1 MRDERA
7 GPSSRTRGECGTL
20 STRRRR
26 HAGAQTPTP
35 TTPPRLAFHALT
47 PSPPPT
53 QPPRKHTTNSL
64 YTDRPTAKLLD
75 GAGGRRNDS
84 TGDVEM
90 GALRGGGL
98 NGGANSSSL
107 PGWVQRSERVKA
119 EMATLRGKLAQL
131 REAHAKA
138 LLVSFGGTGPGGGG
152 GANNGN
158 QNGLS
163 SGARAAEALTR
174 EVQLSFRRLDGEIR
188 ALGRPDPAPVA
199 YGADGRPKPAA
210 TNDDDGGVRL
220 QVQRQLAQHLF
231 RLSVEFR
238 KEETRFLNKMEAQ
251 RGLEKG
257 STMGLL
263 AEDLERSGGG
273 AAGGGLG
280 GGAGGLQHQ
289 QALLQGEALAQ
300 ERDAEIVKVVEAI
313 TELAQIMRDLST
325 LVVEQGTML
334 DRVDAN
340 ITGAAVKVE
349 EGVRELV
356 RAERSQRKGS
366 AAVCISA
373 LLVMIAV
380 MLIVVILRHL

>member
-1 MRDERA
+1 MPTPA
-7 GPSSRTRGECGTL
+7 PH
-20 STRRRR
+20 RRRR
-26 HAGAQTPTP
+26 RRPV
-35 TTPPRLAFHALT
+35 FSHALT
-47 PSPPPT
+47 PHPPT
-53 QPPRKHTTNSL
+53 PKTNSL

-84 TGDVEM
+84 GGDVEM
-90 GALRGGGL
+90 GALRGGGGGGL
-98 NGGANSSSL
+98 NGANNSAL
-107 PGWVQRSERVKA
+107 PGWVQRSERVKG
-119 EMATLRGKLAQL
+119 EMATLRGRLAQL

-138 LLVSFGGTGPGGGG
+138 LLVSFGGTGGGPGG
-152 GANNGN
+152 GANNTN
-158 QNGLS
+158 NS

-188 ALGRPDPAPVA
+188 ALGRPDPA
-199 YGADGRPKPAA
+199 YGVDGRPKPTA
-210 TNDDDGGVRL
+210 NDDDGGVRL

-273 AAGGGLG
+273 AGGLG
-280 GGAGGLQHQ
+280 GGGGAAGACLHQ
-289 QALLQGEALAQ
+289 QALLHGEALAQ

>member
-1 MRDERA
+1 MWA
-7 GPSSRTRGECGTL
+7 GYWTASAVPTADAM
-20 STRRRR
+20 TRRD
-26 HAGAQTPTP
+26 ALSPLPTR
-35 TTPPRLAFHALT
+35 THSAPPL
-47 PSPPPT
+47 PNPT
-53 QPPRKHTTNSL
+53 QPNTKQTTKIHSH
-64 YTDRPTAKLLD
+64 YSDRPTAKLLD

-84 TGDVEM
+84 GDVEM
-90 GALRGGGL
+90 GALRPGGA
-98 NGGANSSSL
+98 GGANGFSSSAAASL

-119 EMATLRGKLAQL
+119 EMATLRGRLAQL

-138 LLVSFGGTGPGGGG
+138 LLVSFGAGGGEKG
-152 GANNGN
+152 GASN
-158 QNGLS
+158 NGLS

-188 ALGRPDPAPVA
+188 ALGRPDPPPAQHQ
-199 YGADGRPKPAA
+199 YGGGARGGGSNSNNNS
-210 TNDDDGGVRL
+210 NDDDGGVRL

-273 AAGGGLG
+273 GMMGGGGSGSLQQQQQQMLRY
-280 GGAGGLQHQ
+280 GAE
-289 QALLQGEALAQ
+289 AALAQ

-340 ITGAAVKVE
+340 ITAAAVKVD

-356 RAERSQRKGS
+356 QAERSQRKGS